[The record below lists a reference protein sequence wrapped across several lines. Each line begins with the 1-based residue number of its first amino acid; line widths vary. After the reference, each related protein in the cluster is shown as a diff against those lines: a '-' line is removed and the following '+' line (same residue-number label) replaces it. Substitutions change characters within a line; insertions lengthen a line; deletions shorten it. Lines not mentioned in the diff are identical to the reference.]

1 LSRVNDT
8 TIKLRDGSA
17 PASGKKTRLTARPWW
32 PWFRRIAGLLF
43 LIFVVTLLTI
53 QARQI
58 EWNKVLTAL
67 QDYPITASW
76 GAVLLA
82 CVSFALYGCYD
93 LLGRYYTGHKLG
105 VGAVMTT
112 AAVSYGFTLN
122 LGSLVGG
129 IGVRLRLYSRLG
141 LALGDINR
149 VISFSMLTNWLG
161 YVLLSGLIFSFVPP
175 ALPENWKVDTM
186 GLRLIGFALLAIAG
200 GYFAACALLRVRKRQ
215 IRGHEIE
222 LPSARLA
229 ALQFL
234 TGASNWLVM
243 SGILFILLQHRIE
256 FFMVV
261 SVLMVAAI
269 AGVIFRV
276 PANLGVL
283 EAVFIAL
290 LANKMPQAEILAA
303 LVAYRV
309 VYYLIPLALA
319 TVTYGVLEARAKK
332 LAKNAKT

>member
-1 LSRVNDT
+1 MNNT
-8 TIKLRDGSA
+8 TIAASNSRL
-17 PASGKKTRLTARPWW
+17 PASGKKTRLTACPWW
-32 PWFRRIAGLLF
+32 PWFKRLATTLF
-43 LIFVVTLLTI
+43 LASVATLLVV
-53 QARQI
+53 QARNI
-58 EWNKVLTAL
+58 EWAKVLTAL
-67 QDYPITASW
+67 EDYPVSASW

-129 IGVRLRLYSRLG
+129 IAVRLRLYSRLG

-149 VISFSMLTNWLG
+149 IISFSMLTNWLG
-161 YVLLSGLIFSFVPP
+161 YVLLSGLVFTFVPP
-175 ALPENWKVDTM
+175 ALPENWKIDTM
-186 GLRLIGFALLAIAG
+186 GLRLIGFALLALAAA
-200 GYFAACALLRVRKRQ
+200 YFAACALLRIRKRQ
-215 IRGHEIE
+215 VRGHEIE

-229 ALQFL
+229 AMQFL
-234 TGASNWLVM
+234 TGAANWLVM
-243 SGILFILLQHRIE
+243 SGILFILLQHRID

-261 SVLMVAAI
+261 SVLLVAAI

-283 EAVFIAL
+283 EAMFIAL
-290 LANKMPQAEILAA
+290 LSNKMPPAEILAA

-309 VYYLIPLALA
+309 VYYLAPLALA
-319 TVTYGVLEARAKK
+319 TVTYVVLEAKAKK
-332 LAKNAKT
+332 LAKSASA